1 MEAHRRDIGICGTF
15 DVQNYGDLL
24 FPLIAESELRER
36 LGDVAVRIFSYN
48 TRTPPYW
55 PYAVTSLTELP
66 LFAPYLDGLL
76 IGGGF
81 IIRFD
86 KSVAPEY
93 IPPDPNIHHPTGY
106 WLTPALIALQHNI
119 PVIWNAP
126 GMHCNEIPP
135 WANPL
140 MEVALSLSSY
150 IAVRDEPS
158 RSALQ
163 CLTSTP
169 ITVVPDTAFGLSR
182 LLNLEGE
189 PSAEFTRLCGTS
201 GLDRPYV
208 LIQATLGLDGFVQF
222 LKNNSEC
229 LRNFRFLALP
239 ISPTMGERPEFIDCD
254 LPGLVRLDTW
264 PEPLLIAELIGRS
277 EGVVG
282 HSYHLC
288 ITALVSGVP
297 VFTRQ
302 NLTNGK
308 YCVLQDFE
316 NIFLLPPDGELNVN
330 WFFARLGRNAPTAS
344 VLASR
349 KLLSDHWDR
358 IAATFRAERP
368 RTASSMGRCWQSLP
382 GSLEDAAARE
392 QTVAAA
398 LAKEQVESHK
408 HLERAMAASSSEA
421 MTQRRLDEA
430 LANLAA
436 SCLES
441 AERQKGLD
449 GLEKQLAAVHAEM
462 GARNARIAELTESY
476 SWRLT
481 APLRALGRQRRRNGA
496 SS

>member
-1 MEAHRRDIGICGTF
+1 MDTHRRYIGICGTF

-48 TRTPPYW
+48 AKKPPDW

-66 LFAPYLDGLL
+66 QVAPQLDGLL

-86 KSVAPEY
+86 KAVAPGY
-93 IPPDPNIHHPTGY
+93 FPPDPNIHHPTGY

-126 GMHCNEIPP
+126 GMHCNEIPT

-140 MEVALSLSSY
+140 MEAALTLSSY

-163 CLTSTP
+163 SLTSAP
-169 ITVVPDTAFGLSR
+169 VAVVPDTAFGLSR
-182 LLNLEGE
+182 LLNLERE
-189 PSAEFTRLCGTS
+189 PSAEFTRLCVTS

-208 LIQATLGLDGFVQF
+208 LIQATLGIDGFVQF
-222 LKNNSEC
+222 LRNNSERF
-229 LRNFRFLALP
+229 RNLRFLALP
-239 ISPTMGERPEFIDCD
+239 ISPTMGECPKIIDRD
-254 LPGLVRLDTW
+254 LPGVVRLDRW
-264 PEPLLIAELIGRS
+264 PEPLVIAELIGRS
-277 EGVVG
+277 QGVVG

-288 ITALVSGVP
+288 ITALSSGVP

-302 NLTNGK
+302 NLTKGK
-308 YCVLQDFE
+308 YCALQHFE
-316 NIFLLPPDGELNVN
+316 TVFPLPPDGQLDAG
-330 WFFARLGRNAPTAS
+330 WFLARLGRKTPTPA

-358 IAATFRAERP
+358 IASALRTERP
-368 RTASSMGRCWQSLP
+368 RTAPSIGRCWQSLP

-392 QTVAAA
+392 QTVATA
-398 LAKEQVESHK
+398 LAKERGESHK

-421 MTQRRLDEA
+421 ATQNRLDEA

-436 SCLES
+436 SCWES
-441 AERQKGLD
+441 AERQKRLD
-449 GLEKQLAAVHAEM
+449 GLEKQLAAAHTQTA
-462 GARNARIAELTESY
+462 ARNAHIEELT
-476 SWRLT
+476 
-481 APLRALGRQRRRNGA
+481 AA
-496 SS
+496 